1 MLSTLSLRHQ
11 YLDLICTLEQSQNE
25 NGCLYSALGRKS
37 KSKENVT
44 ARLNPHMSK
53 TLHELQNKNSLVWSL
68 MTVRFEII
76 QWDLKRA
83 TRVQEVTEFYQL
95 IEKHVEYEL

>member
-25 NGCLYSALGRKS
+25 NGCLYSALGRKR

-44 ARLNPHMSK
+44 AGLNPHMSK
-53 TLHELQNKNSLVWSL
+53 TLHELQNE
-68 MTVRFEII
+68 TQPCFELDDSAFLRLSKGI
-76 QWDLKRA
+76 
-83 TRVQEVTEFYQL
+83 
-95 IEKHVEYEL
+95 